1 MAAVS
6 SRHHP
11 IERSREAME
20 AFEWDPNKAA
30 ANLLKHGVSF
40 WEARS
45 VFADPCS
52 STIDDPDHSWDE
64 QRFVTLGLSNR
75 GRLLVVVHAER
86 GQNIRLV
93 SARCANGHERDTYDR
108 IRFGRGIF

>member
-1 MAAVS
+1 
-6 SRHHP
+6 
-11 IERSREAME
+11 ME
-20 AFEWDPNKAA
+20 AFEWDPNKAS

-64 QRFVTLGLSNR
+64 QRFVTIGLSDR
-75 GRLLVVVHAER
+75 ARLLVVVHAER
-86 GQNIRLV
+86 GQNLRLI
-93 SARCANGHERDTYDR
+93 SARGANGRERDAYDR
-108 IRFGRGIF
+108 NRFGRGIF